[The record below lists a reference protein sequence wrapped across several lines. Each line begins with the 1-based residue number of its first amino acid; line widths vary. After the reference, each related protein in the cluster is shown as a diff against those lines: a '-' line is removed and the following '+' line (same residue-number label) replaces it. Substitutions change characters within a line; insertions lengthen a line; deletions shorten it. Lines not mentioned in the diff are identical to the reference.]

1 MAGDSDRSRSLK
13 EALYESLTAV
23 LSPAQEAR
31 LAGEEQVKA
40 LEVTEEFGVHLAEF
54 TVDPAGSLAIRQLAS
69 VLLKQYVETHWSQ
82 HSEKFRQ
89 PETSEAAKSAIRQIL
104 PLGLKESIS
113 KVRSSVAYAVS
124 AIAHWDW
131 PEAWPELFHILME
144 ALTSGN
150 QDAVHGAMRV
160 LTEFCREVTDTQMP
174 RVAPVILPEMYKI
187 FTQDEVYSIRTRGRA
202 VDIFNT
208 CAGLIS
214 TMNDLH
220 KGVAKQLLF
229 PVLPQFTEAF
239 VQALQVPDGLTSDS
253 GLKMEVLN
261 AITTLVKSFPAQMNQ
276 WMPQILAPVWHTLT
290 TSADVYVKTLVNDTE
305 EADDPVDSDGKWKF
319 GLFKSKGGEVL
330 GFESLVFSVF
340 DFIMALIEC
349 RKFRGTVKKSMDQL
363 LYYVVMYMQITEEQ
377 VKTWSMNPDQYVE
390 EEDDDTFHYSVRV
403 SAQDLLLA
411 LAHEFPKESAPAV
424 CTVATRHLQ
433 DAETVR
439 AAQNQYWWKVH
450 EAAMFAI
457 GSVCSLIIEHVQENK
472 LQFDMQHF
480 LQSVVLDDLNQNVSP
495 FLLGRCLWIA
505 SRYTQLMKPEL
516 LQKCLEATVSGLH
529 PNQPASVRI
538 SAVRAVFGFCEHL
551 QSNNSTHA
559 LQPYL
564 QNMMEG
570 LLAIAQQFSSEVL
583 ALCLETLCVVLAVD
597 KDFTASYESKVTPLA
612 IAVFLKYTADPLV
625 VSLTEDVFKVL
636 SENPACIEPLQQR
649 LVPTLVS
656 ILHASVDKIPM
667 GSQAVALDIVQKL
680 VRSSQ
685 TPLSDLLM
693 NSAFP
698 AAVQCTLKTD
708 DNSTMQSGG
717 ECLRAFVSVSLDQV
731 AAWQVGQ
738 GHNGIYYVVQVI
750 SKLLDPKT
758 SEFTATFVGRL
769 VSILI
774 SKLGSQLGENLDLM
788 LRAVLSKMQQAKSLS
803 VIQSLVLVFAHLMHT
818 QMEAVLEFLYN
829 VPGPTGKPALE
840 FVLTEWCSKQHLF
853 YGSYEG
859 KVSSVA
865 LSKLLSHVIQTNDK
879 RLQDITV
886 KGEQVFNP
894 NDGIKTRSKASRD
907 PDQWTMIPILVKI
920 YKLLINELS
929 VQIESSMSTQAAIGE
944 EDDEED
950 IDDEDWDET
959 EESEMNG
966 QQTLSGL
973 LEQFA
978 PASDYSGKLSNLASV
993 IKTAYQRAVYS
1004 RYYWCDLIDDEDV
1017 EDDPDALNDPIYQID
1032 LQAYLT
1038 EFLQSLS
1045 RHHCYSMFSQHHNDN
1060 ERQVLRT
1067 IGIQA

>member
-1 MAGDSDRSRSLK
+1 MAGDSERSRSLK
-13 EALYESLTAV
+13 EALFESLTAV

-54 TVDPAGSLAIRQLAS
+54 TVDPTGSLAIRQLAS

-89 PETSEAAKSAIRQIL
+89 PETSEAAKAAIRQIL

-131 PEAWPELFHILME
+131 PEAWPELFQILME

-174 RVAPVILPEMYKI
+174 QVAPVILPEMYKI
-187 FTQDEVYSIRTRGRA
+187 FTQDEIYSIRTRGRA

-253 GLKMEVLN
+253 GLKMEVLT
-261 AITTLVKSFPAQMNQ
+261 AITTLVKSFPGQMNQ
-276 WMPQILAPVWHTLT
+276 WMPQILSPVWQTLT
-290 TSADVYVKTLVNDTE
+290 TSADVYIKTLVNGTE
-305 EADDPVDSDGKWKF
+305 EADDLVDSD
-319 GLFKSKGGEVL
+319 GEVL

-349 RKFRGTVKKSMDQL
+349 SKFRGTVKKSMDQL

-377 VKTWSMNPDQYVE
+377 VKTWSTSPDQYVE

-424 CTVATRHLQ
+424 CAVVTRHLQ
-433 DAETVR
+433 DAESVK
-439 AAQNQYWWKVH
+439 AAQNQYWWKIH

-472 LQFDMQHF
+472 LLFDMTHF
-480 LQSVVLDDLNQNVSP
+480 LQTVVLDDLNQNVSP

-505 SRYTQLMKPEL
+505 SRYTQLMKPDL
-516 LQKCLEATVSGLH
+516 LQKFLEATVSGLH
-529 PNQPASVRI
+529 PSQPASVRI

-636 SENPACIEPLQQR
+636 SENPACIQPLQQR

-667 GSQAVALDIVQKL
+667 GSQAVALDIVQRL

-685 TPLSDLLM
+685 VPLSDLLM
-693 NSAFP
+693 NNAFP

-731 AAWQVGQ
+731 AAWQDGQ
-738 GHNGIYYVVQVI
+738 GHNGIYYIVQVI

-879 RLQDITV
+879 RLQDIVV

-894 NDGIKTRSKASRD
+894 NDGIKTRSKSSRD

-929 VQIESSMSTQAAIGE
+929 VQIESNMSTQAAIGE
-944 EDDEED
+944 EDDDED
-950 IDDEDWDET
+950 IDEAEWDDT

-978 PASDYSGKLSNLASV
+978 PASDYSG
-993 IKTAYQRAVYS
+993 
-1004 RYYWCDLIDDEDV
+1004 CDLIDDEDV

-1045 RHHCYSMFSQHHNDN
+1045 RHQCYSMFSQHHNDN

-1067 IGIQA
+1067 IGIQV